1 MLFTAEPN
9 KILTLM
15 KITSFGEKLRKEKKW
30 VPAGVRML
38 NDYCKGQISLRCAID
53 VLLRYR
59 TTYP

>member
-15 KITSFGEKLRKEKKW
+15 KINSFGEKLRKEKKW

-38 NDYCKGQISLRCAID
+38 NDYCKGQISLRCATD
-53 VLLRYR
+53 VLLRYH